1 MSRLLDVAWSPTE
14 LDGSMVPAA
23 STIVVDVIRATTSL
37 TTALAAGA
45 RSVVPVAS
53 VQEAR
58 DVAGTECA
66 LLCGERG
73 GFPPD
78 GFDLGNSPADFT
90 RARVA
95 DRTLVFTT
103 TNGTAVMR
111 VAGRLARGALRLACF
126 RNLGAVTAAIVA
138 DVGGDARHGVLIVC
152 SGRRG
157 RVSMDDAWCA
167 GHLVESLLRAGL
179 GLEPTDGAVAAREL
193 AAGLGAPSRS
203 GLARTAAGRALGKL
217 GLAGDLTDCAR
228 SDDLAVVPV
237 WREGAFVTGGE
248 EDRN

>member
-1 MSRLLDVAWSPTE
+1 MSQPLDVAWLPTE
-14 LDGSMVPAA
+14 LDGSMVPAG
-23 STIVVDVIRATTSL
+23 STIVVDAIRATTSI

-45 RSVVPVAS
+45 RRVVPVAS

-58 DVAGTECA
+58 DVAATEGS

-73 GFPPD
+73 GLPPD

-90 RARVA
+90 RARVS

-103 TNGTAVMR
+103 TNGTAAIR
-111 VAGRLARGALRLACF
+111 VAVRIGGGALRLACF
-126 RNLGAVTAAIVA
+126 RNLAAAAATVVA
-138 DVGGDARHGVLIVC
+138 DVGGGARHGVLIVC

-157 RVSMDDAWCA
+157 GVSMDDAWCA
-167 GHLVESLLRAGL
+167 GHLVERLLGAGL
-179 GLEPTDGAVAAREL
+179 DLDPTDGALAARAL
-193 AAGLGAPSRS
+193 AERLGAPTPS
-203 GLARTAAGRALGKL
+203 GLAGTAAGRALGKL

-228 SDDLAVVPV
+228 ADDLAVVPV

-248 EDRN
+248 EDGN